1 MSHPEDEFLQ
11 RLRATFMVEADEHVQ
26 AMLSGVLEME
36 KTPPSQI
43 KMEAI
48 ETIFRHA
55 HSLKGAARATN
66 ATDVETIC
74 QALETVLA
82 EWKRQRIQ
90 LGADDFDTLHRAI
103 DLIGKRA
110 PAGADAA
117 SRAEGQ
123 SLSVILRQL
132 AAMASGE
139 GASQTRLPGGE
150 GEPFSAAAAAVSA
163 APMQEADDSLSRKT
177 APRSVRE
184 LTDTIRISTAKLD
197 RLLLSAE
204 EMLTVKQN
212 STQRAADLRP
222 FDALFGQWAA
232 RWTRIQPQFR
242 ELRRGADISET
253 TSAALVEFLEW
264 NFDHLRSIEN
274 RLRALAKS
282 TAQDQSDAAKIV
294 DGLLA
299 ESKELVMLPFS
310 TLADFFPKL
319 VRDLSRDQG
328 KEVALVVRGADVEI
342 DKRILEE
349 MKDPLIHL
357 LRNGID
363 HGVETPERRTLQAKA
378 AQATLNL
385 SVTSIDGNKVE
396 IMFSDD
402 GGGID
407 LNRVKQSAAKRG
419 IVTAAEAAGLE
430 DEKAL
435 ELVFQSDVSTS
446 PIITEISGRGL
457 GLAIV
462 REKTE
467 KLGGRVT
474 VETHP
479 MAGTTFRITIP
490 VMLATFRGILIK
502 ASGATFVVPT
512 AQVERVVRVKTSDI
526 KTVEN
531 RETISLGGRALS
543 LVRLDDVLELPVPGG
558 RRLNQ
563 EQLPVIL
570 IGFGDQQ
577 IAFGVDE
584 VLHDEEV
591 LVKTLRR
598 PLSRVRNVAGATVL
612 ASGRLAMILNTADL
626 LKSARK
632 MGGSPRR
639 PATGEAVS
647 HEPKDKSILMAEDS
661 ITSRMLL
668 KGILESAGYRVKT
681 AVDGLDAWTA
691 LRTDDFDLVV
701 SDVEMPRMNGFDLTA
716 HIRADKK
723 LEELPVVLVTALA
736 SQADRERGID
746 VGANAYIV
754 KSSFDQTNL
763 LDVIRRLA

>member
-1 MSHPEDEFLQ
+1 VINPEDEFLQ

-26 AMLSGVLEME
+26 AMLSGVLELE

-43 KMEAI
+43 KIEAI

-66 ATDVETIC
+66 AADVETIC

-90 LGADDFDTLHRAI
+90 LAAHDFDTLHRAI
-103 DLIGKRA
+103 DLIGKRV

-117 SRAEGQ
+117 SREEGQ
-123 SLSVILRQL
+123 SLSALLRQL
-132 AAMASGE
+132 AAMAAGDAVSEVRIPAGK
-139 GASQTRLPGGE
+139 
-150 GEPFSAAAAAVSA
+150 GEPFSATAAVVSTEPIQDA
-163 APMQEADDSLSRKT
+163 EGSSPQKTSL
-177 APRSVRE
+177 RSVRG

-212 STQRAADLRP
+212 SAQRAADLRP
-222 FDALFGQWAA
+222 FDALFGQWTA
-232 RWTRIQPQFR
+232 RWTRIQPQLR
-242 ELRRGADISET
+242 ELRRGGEISESS
-253 TSAALVEFLEW
+253 SAALVEFLEW
-264 NFDHLRSIEN
+264 NFDHLKSIEN
-274 RLRALAKS
+274 RLRALTKA

-294 DGLLA
+294 DDLLA
-299 ESKELVMLPFS
+299 ESKQLVMLPFS

-328 KEVALVVRGADVEI
+328 KEVALVIRGADVEI

-357 LRNGID
+357 VRNGID
-363 HGVETPERRTLQAKA
+363 HGVETPERRALQAKA
-378 AQATLNL
+378 RQATLTL
-385 SVTSIDGNKVE
+385 TAASIDGNKVE
-396 IMFSDD
+396 IVFSDD

-407 LNRVKQSAAKRG
+407 LDRVKQSAVKRG
-419 IVTAAEAAGLE
+419 ILTAAEAAALE
-430 DEKAL
+430 QEKAL
-435 ELVFQSDVSTS
+435 ELIFQSDISTS

-479 MAGTTFRITIP
+479 MAGTAFRITLP

-531 RETISLGGRALS
+531 RETISLAGRVLS
-543 LVRLDDVLELPVPGG
+543 LVRLDEVLELPAHGG
-558 RRLNQ
+558 TRTNL
-563 EQLPVIL
+563 EQLSVIL
-570 IGFGDQQ
+570 IGFGEQQ

-598 PLSRVRNVAGATVL
+598 PLSRVRNIAGATVL
-612 ASGRLAMILNTADL
+612 ASGRLAMILNSADL

-632 MGGSPRR
+632 IGGSPRK
-639 PATGEAVS
+639 ATSGEAVS
-647 HEPKDKSILMAEDS
+647 HEPKNKSILMAEDS

-681 AVDGLDAWTA
+681 AVDGLDAWTT
-691 LRTDDFDLVV
+691 LRTEHFDLIV

-716 HIRADKK
+716 NIRADKK
-723 LEELPVVLVTALA
+723 LADLPVVLVTALA
-736 SQADRERGID
+736 SSADRERGID